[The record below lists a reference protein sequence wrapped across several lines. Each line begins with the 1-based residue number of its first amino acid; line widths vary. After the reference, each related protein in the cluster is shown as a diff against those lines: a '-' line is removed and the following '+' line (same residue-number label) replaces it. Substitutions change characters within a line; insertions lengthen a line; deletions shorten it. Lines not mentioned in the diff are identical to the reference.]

1 MNYFLEIQRAIDFI
15 ESNLTEDV
23 TLSDVTQTTNF
34 SMYHFHRI
42 FQAMVGESITDYI
55 RKRRLTE
62 AARALAQ
69 TENPILDISLDYQ
82 YQSQE
87 AFSRAFK
94 KMYGLTPGK
103 YRQHPYPLIFL
114 EKRTLTPDRLTHLQ
128 RRITMQPKIIQKEG
142 FSVIGLEYY
151 GANTDGEIP
160 AMWGE
165 LNKRIQEIPNRVNS
179 NTCYGVCSPVEKL
192 AEEFKFFYL
201 AGVEVTRTDQIPE
214 GMVAKSVP
222 AAQYAVFSHK
232 GSPDNLDQTYEYIM
246 GTWLPNSGY
255 EQVMSP
261 DFELYD
267 QRFNPESE
275 DSEMFIYIPIK
286 G

>member
-1 MNYFLEIQRAIDFI
+1 MNYFLQIQVAIDFI
-15 ESNLTEDV
+15 ESNLTKDIN
-23 TLSDVTQTTNF
+23 LSDVAQTTNF

-42 FQAMVGESITDYI
+42 FQAIVGESITDYI

-62 AARALAQ
+62 AAKTLVQ
-69 TENPILDISLDYQ
+69 TDQRILDVSIEYQ

-103 YRQHPYPLIFL
+103 YRKHRCPLIYL
-114 EKRTLTPDRLTHLQ
+114 EKQILTPDRLTHLQ
-128 RRITMQPKIIQKEG
+128 RRITMEPKIIQKNE

-151 GANTDGEIP
+151 GDNKNGEIP

-165 LNKRIQEIPNRVNS
+165 LDKRIHEIPNRINLKTS
-179 NTCYGVCSPVEKL
+179 YGVCSPVEKMTD
-192 AEEFKFFYL
+192 ESRFSYI
-201 AGVEVTRTDQIPE
+201 AGVEVNKTDQIPE
-214 GMVAKSVP
+214 GMVAKHVP
-222 AAQYAVFSHK
+222 TTQYAVFSHK
-232 GSPDNLDQTYEYIM
+232 GSPKNLDKTYEYIL

-255 EQVMSP
+255 QPVMSP
-261 DFELYD
+261 DLEVYD
-267 QRFNPESE
+267 HRFNPKSE

-286 G
+286 